1 MSNLGWIGD
10 VAVTDFLVSHWAEE
24 MSEGIEIPW
33 TALSPAALT
42 GLVEAFVLQEGTDY
56 GHSEYSLEEKVASV
70 RAQLSSG
77 KAYISFDPDTE
88 TAVIIA
94 RES

>member
-1 MSNLGWIGD
+1 MSD
-10 VAVTDFLVSHWAEE
+10 
-24 MSEGIEIPW
+24 GIEIPW
-33 TALSPAALT
+33 TALSPTALT

-70 RAQLSSG
+70 RTQLSSG

-88 TAVIIA
+88 TAVIMA

>member
-1 MSNLGWIGD
+1 
-10 VAVTDFLVSHWAEE
+10 

-33 TALSPAALT
+33 RSLSPAALT

-56 GHSEYSLEEKVASV
+56 GHSEYSLEEKVTSV
-70 RAQLSSG
+70 RTQLSSG

-88 TAVIIA
+88 TAVIKP
-94 RES
+94 R

>member
-1 MSNLGWIGD
+1 MLSER
-10 VAVTDFLVSHWAEE
+10 HWAARV
-24 MSEGIEIPW
+24 SEGIDIPW
-33 TALSPAALT
+33 TSLSAAALR

-56 GHSEYSLEEKVASV
+56 GHSEYSLDEKVASV

-88 TAVIIA
+88 TAVIKP

>member
-1 MSNLGWIGD
+1 M
-10 VAVTDFLVSHWAEE
+10 
-24 MSEGIEIPW
+24 EIPW
-33 TALSPAALT
+33 RSLSPAALT

-70 RAQLSSG
+70 RTQLSSG

-88 TAVIIA
+88 TAVIKP
-94 RES
+94 R

>member
-1 MSNLGWIGD
+1 
-10 VAVTDFLVSHWAEE
+10 

-33 TALSPAALT
+33 RSLSPAALT

-70 RAQLSSG
+70 RTQLSFG

-88 TAVIIA
+88 TAVIKP
-94 RES
+94 R

>member
-1 MSNLGWIGD
+1 
-10 VAVTDFLVSHWAEE
+10 

-33 TALSPAALT
+33 RSLSPAALT

-70 RAQLSSG
+70 RTQLSSG
-77 KAYISFDPDTE
+77 KAYTSFDPDTE
-88 TAVIIA
+88 TAVIKP
-94 RES
+94 R

>member
-1 MSNLGWIGD
+1 
-10 VAVTDFLVSHWAEE
+10 

-33 TALSPAALT
+33 TSLSPAALT

-56 GHSEYSLEEKVASV
+56 GHSEYGLDEKVASV

-88 TAVIIA
+88 TAVVKS

>member
-1 MSNLGWIGD
+1 
-10 VAVTDFLVSHWAEE
+10 

-33 TALSPAALT
+33 RSLSPAALT

-70 RAQLSSG
+70 RTQLSSG

-88 TAVIIA
+88 TAAIKS

>member
-1 MSNLGWIGD
+1 
-10 VAVTDFLVSHWAEE
+10 

-33 TALSPAALT
+33 RSLSPAALT
-42 GLVEAFVLQEGTDY
+42 GLVEAFVLQEGTNY

-70 RAQLSSG
+70 RMQLSSG

-88 TAVIIA
+88 TAVIKP

>member
-1 MSNLGWIGD
+1 M
-10 VAVTDFLVSHWAEE
+10 
-24 MSEGIEIPW
+24 EIPW
-33 TALSPAALT
+33 TSLSPAALT

-70 RAQLSSG
+70 RTQLSSG

-88 TAVIIA
+88 TAVIKP

>member
-1 MSNLGWIGD
+1 
-10 VAVTDFLVSHWAEE
+10 

-33 TALSPAALT
+33 TSLSPAALR
-42 GLVEAFVLQEGTDY
+42 GMAEAFVLQEGTDY
-56 GHSEYSLEEKVASV
+56 GHSEYSLDEKVASV

-88 TAVIIA
+88 TAVIMA

>member
-1 MSNLGWIGD
+1 MSD
-10 VAVTDFLVSHWAEE
+10 
-24 MSEGIEIPW
+24 GIEIPW
-33 TALSPAALT
+33 TSLSPAALA

-56 GHSEYSLEEKVASV
+56 GHSEFSLDEKVASV

-77 KAYISFDPDTE
+77 KAYISFDPDSE
-88 TAVIIA
+88 TAVIKP

>member
-1 MSNLGWIGD
+1 
-10 VAVTDFLVSHWAEE
+10 

-33 TALSPAALT
+33 RSLSPAALT

-56 GHSEYSLEEKVASV
+56 GHSDYSLEEKVASV
-70 RAQLSSG
+70 RTQLSSG

-88 TAVIIA
+88 TAVIRP

>member
-1 MSNLGWIGD
+1 
-10 VAVTDFLVSHWAEE
+10 VSG
-24 MSEGIEIPW
+24 GIEIPW
-33 TALSPAALT
+33 TALSPVALT
-42 GLVEAFVLQEGTDY
+42 GLVESFVLQEGTDY

-88 TAVIIA
+88 TAVVKT

>member
-1 MSNLGWIGD
+1 MSCW
-10 VAVTDFLVSHWAEE
+10 VEE
-24 MSEGIEIPW
+24 MSDGIEIPW

-42 GLVEAFVLQEGTDY
+42 GLLEAFVLQEGTDY
-56 GHSEYSLEEKVASV
+56 GHSEFSLDEKVASV

-77 KAYISFDPDTE
+77 NAYISFDPDLE
-88 TAVIIA
+88 TAVIKP

>member
-1 MSNLGWIGD
+1 M
-10 VAVTDFLVSHWAEE
+10 
-24 MSEGIEIPW
+24 EIPW
-33 TALSPAALT
+33 RSLSPAALT

-70 RAQLSSG
+70 RTQLSSG

-88 TAVIIA
+88 TAVIKP

>member
-1 MSNLGWIGD
+1 
-10 VAVTDFLVSHWAEE
+10 

-33 TALSPAALT
+33 RSLSPAALT

-56 GHSEYSLEEKVASV
+56 GHSEYGLDEKVASV

-88 TAVIIA
+88 TAVIKS

>member
-1 MSNLGWIGD
+1 
-10 VAVTDFLVSHWAEE
+10 

-33 TALSPAALT
+33 RSLSPAALT

-70 RAQLSSG
+70 RTQVSSG

-88 TAVIIA
+88 TAVIKP
-94 RES
+94 R

>member
-1 MSNLGWIGD
+1 
-10 VAVTDFLVSHWAEE
+10 

-33 TALSPAALT
+33 RSLSPAALT

-56 GHSEYSLEEKVASV
+56 GHSEYSIEEKVASV
-70 RAQLSSG
+70 RTQLSSG

-88 TAVIIA
+88 TAVIKT

>member
-1 MSNLGWIGD
+1 MLSERQ
-10 VAVTDFLVSHWAEE
+10 WAARV
-24 MSEGIEIPW
+24 SEGIDIPW
-33 TALSPAALT
+33 TSLSPAALR

-56 GHSEYSLEEKVASV
+56 GHSEYSLDEKVASV

-88 TAVIIA
+88 TAVIKP

>member
-1 MSNLGWIGD
+1 
-10 VAVTDFLVSHWAEE
+10 

-33 TALSPAALT
+33 TALSPTALT

-77 KAYISFDPDTE
+77 RAYISFDPDTE

>member
-1 MSNLGWIGD
+1 
-10 VAVTDFLVSHWAEE
+10 

-33 TALSPAALT
+33 TALTSTALT
-42 GLVEAFVLQEGTDY
+42 GLVEAFVLREGTDY

-70 RAQLSSG
+70 RVQLSSG
-77 KAYISFDPDTE
+77 KAYINFDPDTE
-88 TAVIIA
+88 TAVIMP

>member
-1 MSNLGWIGD
+1 MKS
-10 VAVTDFLVSHWAEE
+10 VTVFRCHWAEE
-24 MSEGIEIPW
+24 MSDGIEIPW
-33 TALSPAALT
+33 TALSPTALT

-77 KAYISFDPDTE
+77 RAYISFDPDTE
-88 TAVIIA
+88 TAVIKLGSPK
-94 RES
+94 RY

>member
-1 MSNLGWIGD
+1 MSQ
-10 VAVTDFLVSHWAEE
+10 
-24 MSEGIEIPW
+24 GIEITW
-33 TALSPAALT
+33 TSLSPAALT

-56 GHSEYSLEEKVASV
+56 GHSEYSLDEKVASV

-88 TAVIIA
+88 TAVVKS

>member
-1 MSNLGWIGD
+1 
-10 VAVTDFLVSHWAEE
+10 
-24 MSEGIEIPW
+24 MSEGVEIPW
-33 TALSPAALT
+33 TSLSPAALA

-56 GHSEYSLEEKVASV
+56 GHSEYSLDEKVASV

-88 TAVIIA
+88 TAVIKP

>member
-1 MSNLGWIGD
+1 
-10 VAVTDFLVSHWAEE
+10 

-33 TALSPAALT
+33 RSLSPAALT

-56 GHSEYSLEEKVASV
+56 GHSEYSIEEKVASV
-70 RAQLSSG
+70 RTQLSSG

-88 TAVIIA
+88 TAGIKP
-94 RES
+94 R

>member
-1 MSNLGWIGD
+1 MI
-10 VAVTDFLVSHWAEE
+10 
-24 MSEGIEIPW
+24 EGIEIPW
-33 TALSPAALT
+33 RSLSPAALT

-70 RAQLSSG
+70 RTQLSSG

-88 TAVIIA
+88 TAVIKP

>member
-1 MSNLGWIGD
+1 
-10 VAVTDFLVSHWAEE
+10 

-33 TALSPAALT
+33 RSLSPAALT

-56 GHSEYSLEEKVASV
+56 GHSEYSIEEKVASV
-70 RAQLSSG
+70 RTQLSSG

-88 TAVIIA
+88 TAVIKP
-94 RES
+94 R

>member
-1 MSNLGWIGD
+1 
-10 VAVTDFLVSHWAEE
+10 

-33 TALSPAALT
+33 RSLSPAALT

-56 GHSEYSLEEKVASV
+56 GHSEFSLDEKVASV

-77 KAYISFDPDTE
+77 SAYISFDPDSE
-88 TAVIIA
+88 TAVIKP

>member
-1 MSNLGWIGD
+1 MSD
-10 VAVTDFLVSHWAEE
+10 
-24 MSEGIEIPW
+24 GIEIPW
-33 TALSPAALT
+33 TSLSPAALA

-56 GHSEYSLEEKVASV
+56 GHSEFSLDEKVASV

-77 KAYISFDPDTE
+77 NAYISFDPDSE
-88 TAVIIA
+88 TAVIKP

>member
-1 MSNLGWIGD
+1 MLSERHW
-10 VAVTDFLVSHWAEE
+10 VARV
-24 MSEGIEIPW
+24 SEGIDIPW
-33 TALSPAALT
+33 TSLSPAALR

-56 GHSEYSLEEKVASV
+56 GHSEYSLDEKVASV

-88 TAVIIA
+88 TAVIKP

>member
-1 MSNLGWIGD
+1 MSG
-10 VAVTDFLVSHWAEE
+10 
-24 MSEGIEIPW
+24 GIEIPW
-33 TALSPAALT
+33 RSLSPAALT
-42 GLVEAFVLQEGTDY
+42 GLVESFVLQEGTDY

-88 TAVIIA
+88 TAVVKT